1 MEYKIE
7 KILLYHIIQNTPTT
21 MTSIA
26 DFQATAKDEINRLVK
41 PLTAY
46 QLYNQKMRED
56 WSSMSDQDK
65 LQFTAKAKVEKDK
78 HEEKKQSIE
87 ESLKEEVKKLKLFLR
102 HSGDRVPCVGLDN
115 GFSKYTII
123 GPMDKIELFTESEKQ
138 KLINKG
144 VPEKYIGKY
153 KSVGGRKFNW
163 RAARKWDIT
172 VYGGSQNYRP
182 CWGSLLENYEGKT
195 GEFTSYNNYKGE
207 TWTENH

>member
-7 KILLYHIIQNTPTT
+7 KILSYHIIQNTPTT

-123 GPMDKIELFTESEKQ
+123 GPMDKIELFTESAKQ

-153 KSVGGRKFNW
+153 KSVGGRK
-163 RAARKWDIT
+163 
-172 VYGGSQNYRP
+172 
-182 CWGSLLENYEGKT
+182 LT
-195 GEFTSYNNYKGE
+195 GELQ
-207 TWTENH
+207 ENGI